1 MRGERRG
8 GEGRILVFYQKF
20 LGEDTLT
27 ASQSK
32 DLVFQEIRSGD
43 GDSGRRAM
51 MRLLDGQA
59 VERLDQSSSRNLY
72 GTEKENHGF
81 CPTAAGPQPTG
92 PHRVALF
99 FFFFFFF
106 SDRLRLGE
114 SFFSICFFYY
124 AHSKVAVL
132 LDNMGDSL
140 YGKQPSNVS
149 AALSSPKTFNKQG
162 GLGTCNRA
170 IQQPFPLLAYAT
182 WPRIKNYA
190 TFAYTAYRL
199 AYRHLV
205 FRKRALSALDK
216 TVHRDVSPSYCGCTM
231 HNGG

>member
-43 GDSGRRAM
+43 GDAGRRAM

-72 GTEKENHGF
+72 RTEKENHGF

-114 SFFSICFFYY
+114 SFFSFCFFTMLT
-124 AHSKVAVL
+124 AKLLFCWITWVIPCMANSPAMSPPRCRLLKHSINKADSGHATELFSSRSPCL
-132 LDNMGDSL
+132 LTQHG
-140 YGKQPSNVS
+140 
-149 AALSSPKTFNKQG
+149 QG
-162 GLGTCNRA
+162 
-170 IQQPFPLLAYAT
+170 
-182 WPRIKNYA
+182 
-190 TFAYTAYRL
+190 
-199 AYRHLV
+199 
-205 FRKRALSALDK
+205 
-216 TVHRDVSPSYCGCTM
+216 
-231 HNGG
+231 